1 MLSLT
6 SATLVRVIVGIT
18 CICGLQVS
26 SHDWMDEM
34 HMFCCNFVQ
43 IMNIVNISYP
53 NDLKV
58 VVQSYLFNTALDI
71 MTQIS

>member
-1 MLSLT
+1 
-6 SATLVRVIVGIT
+6 
-18 CICGLQVS
+18 
-26 SHDWMDEM
+26 
-34 HMFCCNFVQ
+34 
-43 IMNIVNISYP
+43 MNIVNISYP